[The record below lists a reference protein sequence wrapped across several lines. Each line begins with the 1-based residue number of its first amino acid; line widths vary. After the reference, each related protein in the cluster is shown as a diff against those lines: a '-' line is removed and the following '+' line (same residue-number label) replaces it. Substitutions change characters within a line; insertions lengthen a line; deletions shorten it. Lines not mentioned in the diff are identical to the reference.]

1 MNAIASTPISTP
13 SVSSVSAAIPD
24 VIDQLVG
31 VAPGDPID
39 LVRAQ
44 RREARKHAQQSYLSL
59 FAPTPPV
66 FGHFTAADRFAVAAF
81 VAGLHGRADV
91 AHFYAGE
98 LAGQGARAGVAEA
111 IAAETKRGAAQ
122 GPYGRYPV
130 GPLSA
135 EDTAGPLY
143 AVSDAQHDV
152 LGARLSA
159 ALVHAHLLV
168 FHPRDAS
175 PAALQALLDA
185 GWSST
190 EVVTLSQLVAFLAFQ
205 IRIITGLQ
213 SLAARPATAT
223 TTAATTTTA

>member
-1 MNAIASTPISTP
+1 MNAIVSPP
-13 SVSSVSAAIPD
+13 VSSIPD
-24 VIDQLVG
+24 VIDRLVG
-31 VAPGDPID
+31 VAPGDHID
-39 LVRAQ
+39 LVRAHRQ
-44 RREARKHAQQSYLSL
+44 EARTHAQQSYLSL

-66 FGHFTAADRFAVAAF
+66 FGHFNAVDRFAVAAF
-81 VAGLHGRADV
+81 VAGLHGQADV
-91 AHFYAGE
+91 ARFYASE

-122 GPYGRYPV
+122 GPYGRYPA

-135 EDTAGPLY
+135 EDTAGPTY
-143 AVSDAQHDV
+143 AVNDAHREV
-152 LGARLSA
+152 LGSRLSA

-190 EVVTLSQLVAFLAFQ
+190 EIVTLSQLVAFLAFQ
-205 IRIITGLQ
+205 IRVVTGLQ
-213 SLAARPATAT
+213 ALAQRPAPAT
-223 TTAATTTTA
+223 TA

>member
-1 MNAIASTPISTP
+1 MNAIASLP
-13 SVSSVSAAIPD
+13 VSAPASSPIPD
-24 VIDQLVG
+24 VIDRLVG
-31 VAPGDPID
+31 VAPGDAID

-44 RREARKHAQQSYLSL
+44 RLEARTNAQQSYLSL

-81 VAGLHGRADV
+81 VAGLHGQADV
-91 AHFYAGE
+91 ALFYAGE
-98 LAGQGARAGVAEA
+98 LDGQGARAGVAAA

-122 GPYGRYPV
+122 GPGPYGSYPA

-135 EDTAGPLY
+135 EDKAGPSY
-143 AVSDAQHDV
+143 AVSDAHREV
-152 LGARLSA
+152 LGARLAA

-175 PAALQALLDA
+175 PPALQALLDA

-190 EVVTLSQLVAFLAFQ
+190 EVVTLSQLVSFLAFQ
-205 IRIITGLQ
+205 IRVVTGLQ
-213 SLAARPATAT
+213 ALAARPAPAT
-223 TTAATTTTA
+223 TTA